1 MTEAQAWKKYQMK
14 EYMRVR
20 LNNGWNWV
28 MEKAYMKKYKHVKS
42 EMDDLAGKPIM
53 GVEATSEYIA
63 KKIMKQ
69 KPFFAGRYGATEF
82 NMIVQALNVRYGRKE
97 DNRKPALCDMCLGPG
112 FFPKNMRLAEKF
124 VDLML
129 EEIPNIDL
137 HGIWPMYMEEYIIDR
152 YEKNVRLTTLENLEP
167 FRVPVDSQTKPWS
180 YALAGKKVL
189 VVHPFVETIRKQY
202 DNYRENIF
210 SRVYNADDI
219 LPEFELKT
227 LKAVQ
232 TIAGNRDIR
241 FRTWFDAL
249 DWMKEECA
257 RTDFDVAIIGCG
269 GYGFP
274 LASEIKRMGKIAIHL
289 GGATQLLFGIKGRR
303 WEDPVYEW
311 YPRTVNESWVRPNG
325 DERVN
330 KLESIENGCYW

>member
-1 MTEAQAWKKYQMK
+1 MNEALAWKKYQVK
-14 EYMRVR
+14 EYMNDR

-28 MEKAYMKKYKHVKS
+28 MEKAYINKYKLVKS

-53 GVEATSEYIA
+53 GLEETSKYIA

-82 NMIVQALNVRYGRKE
+82 NMIVQALNVRYGRKK
-97 DNRKPALCDMCLGPG
+97 DNRKSALRDMCLGPG

-167 FRVPVDSQTKPWS
+167 FRVPVNSQTKPWS

-202 DNYRENIF
+202 DNCRENIF
-210 SRVYNADDI
+210 NRVYNADDI

-232 TIAGNRDIR
+232 TIAGNRDVR

-303 WEDPVYEW
+303 WEDPVYKW
-311 YPRTVNESWVRPNG
+311 YSRTVNENWVRPNEN
-325 DERVN
+325 ERVN